1 MEPALLVYKVIP
13 ADDPTTSTARMKENV
28 EGSVDCSLEVLAA
41 LLFSFADISLL
52 LYTLIDFEQFLKFQC
67 SV

>member
-13 ADDPTTSTARMKENV
+13 ADDPTTSTARMKESV
-28 EGSVDCSLEVLAA
+28 EGSVDCSLEELAA

-52 LYTLIDFEQFLKFQC
+52 MYTLIAFQNF
-67 SV
+67 